1 MRYMFNEE
9 AIKAALFSAGHEIL
23 EDSLETMLGANI
35 SDLRFVMREVPTPW
49 DKRFYGKMPV
59 NLLYR
64 TGRMLSYSDALLYG
78 ELDGEP
84 TLFTLE
90 FKIGTKVSINDFT
103 QLAIYSLGLPP
114 LLKYEGIGWPAKI
127 FKRYVEVALTFKN
140 VDLKTKFKIQP
151 VLVYI
156 SSKPP
161 KLKGCPKPSQN
172 LDKLKVVRFRAFCSY
187 DEKDYYALA
196 SSKLLEFIKEHF
208 DFCDTMNFPVIHLEP
223 TITYEMIRKFSK
235 MRRETLKGLFPKL
248 AELHRVLDS
257 IPEDLIPAYVSVR
270 DGQVVVRTLEH
281 NPKSI
286 PVGPPPADA
295 ELPQMTRK
303 RLHFLELR
311 GLLEKHSGSKIIVQL
326 YLNGPS
332 HPKFYFELENDY
344 ASFEHAR
351 SSPYVLTFDGCFN
364 EKVAFDAYP
373 FSERTIVDQVIAPFQ
388 GYYYAERL
396 SNSKILKIRMELE
409 SLESRGSKARSE
421 FYLLAPKINNKVK
434 RSDIVLPYMGKI
446 NVEGILRKIP
456 LSWRYYDVLITP
468 VKLLS
473 C

>member
-1 MRYMFNEE
+1 MMRHMFNEE
-9 AIKAALFSAGHEIL
+9 AVKAALFSSGHEVL
-23 EDSLETMLGANI
+23 KESLETTLGANV
-35 SDLRFVMREVPTPW
+35 SDLRSVMREVPTPW
-49 DKRFYGKMPV
+49 DKRFCGKVPV

-84 TLFTLE
+84 TFFTLE
-90 FKIGTKVSINDFT
+90 FKIGTQVSINDFT

-127 FKRYVEVALTFKN
+127 FKRYVETALTFKD

-156 SSKPP
+156 SFKPP
-161 KLKGCPKPSQN
+161 KLKGYPKPSQN
-172 LDKLKVVRFRAFCSY
+172 LDKLKAVRFRAFCSY
-187 DEKDYYALA
+187 DEKAYYALA

-208 DFCDTMNFPVIHLEP
+208 DFCDTVNFPVIHLEP
-223 TITYEMIRKFSK
+223 RIAYEMIRDFSET
-235 MRRETLKGLFPKL
+235 RRETLKGLFPKL
-248 AELHRVLDS
+248 VELHRALDS
-257 IPEDLIPAYVSVR
+257 IPEDSIPAYVSVR

-286 PVGPPPADA
+286 LVGSPPADV
-295 ELPQMTRK
+295 ELPQMTRN
-303 RLHFLELR
+303 RLHFLEFR
-311 GLLEKHSGSKIIVQL
+311 RLLEEHSGSKIIVQL

-332 HPKFYFELENDY
+332 HPKFYFKLGNDY

-373 FSERTIVDQVIAPFQ
+373 FSERTIVDQVIAPFK

-396 SNSKILKIRMELE
+396 SNSNVLKVSMELE
-409 SLESRGSKARSE
+409 SLEGRKSNTRLE

-434 RSDIVLPYMGKI
+434 RSNIVLPYMGKI
-446 NVEGILRKIP
+446 NVEDILRKIP
-456 LSWRYYDVLITP
+456 LNWRYYDVLITP
-468 VKLLS
+468 VKLL
-473 C
+473 